1 MRSPLVVS
9 ILGGMLVV
17 ADVPLAAQQPTAP
30 TFAPPVKLLA
40 GTKGLGENRMFPSPA
55 LHDIDGDGLADL
67 VIGDL
72 RGRLTVALRQRGSG
86 VPKFAAETKVLANDG
101 SELDFA
107 NW

>member
-1 MRSPLVVS
+1 MRPSLVPLAVGLLAVTT
-9 ILGGMLVV
+9 
-17 ADVPLAAQQPTAP
+17 PLAAQTPAAP

-40 GTKGLGENRMFPSPA
+40 GAKGLGENRLFPSPA
-55 LHDIDGDGLADL
+55 LHDMDGDGLADL

-72 RGRLTVALRQRGSG
+72 LGHLTVALRQRGAG
-86 VPKFAAETKVLANDG
+86 APKFAAETKVMANDG

>member
-1 MRSPLVVS
+1 MRSPLVAPFA
-9 ILGGMLVV
+9 LGLLAV
-17 ADVPLAAQQPTAP
+17 AAQLTAQTATAP

-40 GTKGLGENRMFPSPA
+40 GGKGLGENRLFPSPA

-72 RGRLTVALRQRGSG
+72 RGRLTVALRQRGAG
-86 VPKFAAETKVLANDG
+86 APKFAAETKVLANDG